1 MLYVDS
7 RKRAASG
14 PFTSCARAEHA
25 TRCYSSTLLVA
36 PSPDNR
42 GEDNET
48 EKGPLLVPQETLSFK
63 RPGPPIKVNH
73 PLPATRTIAASPE
86 FLTSSTTV
94 ANPLPLGPCTRK
106 ISKTEGFRAGDD
118 SMVFGRF
125 ADKIACK
132 AMRHQCE
139 SGTMNFTTRNPCA
152 VNEPRSIHDYRE
164 LRLSPCWLREMRFT
178 RTFAGGKSAEN

>member
-48 EKGPLLVPQETLSFK
+48 EKGRMPGRRRLSLRTWKDVFVLLSLSVTLM
-63 RPGPPIKVNH
+63 N
-73 PLPATRTIAASPE
+73 LPSPSSAAGNTQ
-86 FLTSSTTV
+86 FQT
-94 ANPLPLGPCTRK
+94 
-106 ISKTEGFRAGDD
+106 
-118 SMVFGRF
+118 
-125 ADKIACK
+125 
-132 AMRHQCE
+132 
-139 SGTMNFTTRNPCA
+139 
-152 VNEPRSIHDYRE
+152 PRSPNQGE
-164 LRLSPCWLREMRFT
+164 SPIARNKDHRGLT
-178 RTFAGGKSAEN
+178 